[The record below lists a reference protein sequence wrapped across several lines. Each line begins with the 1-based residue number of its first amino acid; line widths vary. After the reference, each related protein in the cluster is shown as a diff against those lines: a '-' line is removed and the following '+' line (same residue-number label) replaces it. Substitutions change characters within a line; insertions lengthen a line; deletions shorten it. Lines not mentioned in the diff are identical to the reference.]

1 MTRRRRN
8 RRCIADSIPRHDHQG
23 ASGSVVV
30 ARASATSSLRRPRSK
45 GAVAH
50 RELPGPRSGGRP
62 NGAGRPNRDGTCW
75 AHRYEDDHPRRRR
88 GGMDET
94 RYPSRRPR
102 AHEDEGRAEGAQAP
116 AGEGAQTA
124 DRVTG
129 RFPRRERL
137 TTSAEIQALFQQGK
151 RVDRPSLV
159 VLWRESDGPRRAGF
173 AVTRQIRGAASRNR
187 ARRRL
192 REAFRATRTAAP
204 TGVALMVIAERGALQ
219 RPL

>member
-23 ASGSVVV
+23 APGSVVV
-30 ARASATSSLRRPRSK
+30 ARASATSSPRRPRSK

-94 RYPSRRPR
+94 RYPSRRP
-102 AHEDEGRAEGAQAP
+102 GGA
-116 AGEGAQTA
+116 
-124 DRVTG
+124 
-129 RFPRRERL
+129 
-137 TTSAEIQALFQQGK
+137 
-151 RVDRPSLV
+151 
-159 VLWRESDGPRRAGF
+159 GPRRPARAPKDLLTQANPRLRTPLSTDVDSRAERCHRMFLIG
-173 AVTRQIRGAASRNR
+173 AERHEEPTHPQAIRMRHRNTRQNAV
-187 ARRRL
+187 ARVLAKLTCPEPVPTLRRL
-192 REAFRATRTAAP
+192 YDSEGELP
-204 TGVALMVIAERGALQ
+204 T
-219 RPL
+219 